1 MGLSMRTVDSPW
13 AAQVKLHT
21 VSKIKKR
28 IPGFPE

>member
-1 MGLSMRTVDSPW
+1 MRTVDSPW